1 MSFTLNCQD
10 CGTHFDVAKLDDA
23 WPWCPKCKKV
33 RDDKKRRAREPGT
46 GGEGTALE
54 RQFAWGIE
62 HLDDAAVLR
71 GYVRNFVFDVKRLW
85 EFDFA
90 WPERRLAVELQGG
103 QWTFGRHTRGGH
115 EYRDE
120 LAKHRAAAIQG
131 WLVLCYTTDD
141 ITGKTK
147 GIPALVETAA
157 VYRSRP
163 TIGPDGILPHVVAWE
178 AAGRALAA
186 LIDSE
191 AVPADRVSKC
201 LAAWRGVRSILEA
214 GGGDGPK
221 CSDAANPQKHKRG
234 AI

>member
-1 MSFTLNCQD
+1 MPFTLNCQD
-10 CGTHFDVAKLDDA
+10 CRKQFDVAKLDDA
-23 WPWCPKCKKV
+23 WPWCPPCKAA
-33 RDDKKRRAREPGT
+33 REKKRRAKKREMDDKT
-46 GGEGTALE
+46 GGSALE

-62 HLDDAAVLR
+62 HLDDAECLR
-71 GYVRNFVFDVKRLW
+71 GYTRNFVFDVKRMW

-103 QWTFGRHTRGGH
+103 QWTLGRHTRGGN

-120 LAKHRAAAIQG
+120 LEKHRAAAIQG

-163 TIGPDGILPHVVAWE
+163 IVPEDGRLPYVVAWE
-178 AAGRALAA
+178 AAGRALAC
-186 LIDSE
+186 LIDSN
-191 AVPADRVSKC
+191 VDPAARASRC
-201 LAAWRGVRSILEA
+201 LQEWRGVRSILEA
-214 GGGDGPK
+214 AGGNVAGW
-221 CSDAANPQKHKRG
+221 SDLANPQRHRKE
-234 AI
+234 

>member
-1 MSFTLNCQD
+1 MPFTVNCGD
-10 CGTHFDVAKLDDA
+10 CGTLFNVPRLEDA
-23 WPWCPKCKKV
+23 WPWCPSCKSA
-33 RDDKKRRAREPGT
+33 REKKRKRAESKADA
-46 GGEGTALE
+46 GGDGTALE

-62 HLDDAAVLR
+62 HLGEAECLRSYSRNYWFDA
-71 GYVRNFVFDVKRLW
+71 KRRW

-115 EYRDE
+115 AYQDE

-131 WLVLCYTTDD
+131 WIVLCYTTDD

-163 TIGPDGILPHVVAWE
+163 IVGPDGKMPHVAAWE
-178 AAGRALAA
+178 AAGRALSV
-186 LIDSE
+186 LIDSRG
-191 AVPADRVSKC
+191 VLADRVSEC
-201 LAAWRGVRSILEA
+201 LMEWRAVRAILEA
-214 GGGDGPK
+214 AGGDVAK
-221 CSDAANPQKHKRG
+221 CSELANPQKHRKG
-234 AI
+234 